1 MKKILIAEIII
12 AAIYAAVFQ
21 SYDNPLEYIGSVIGS
36 LIFPLAI
43 GYIIAVCATRKSP
56 RIHKIAFVIFCI
68 IIALISGQLI
78 YENNIRQAQE
88 LNVSSKIINAQE
100 NKKAVRPIAAPAVNK
115 EQERLPNKQARPK
128 ETINIEKIWELEDN
142 YLTPLE
148 EQQLREKCK
157 AKQGNS
163 FLLPDECIKVKSP
176 TVRAQNLQF
185 AIETELRNQNKDNHF
200 NYAALV
206 TQKTTEELA
215 REKFFTFLKC
225 LGGIIVV
232 LGICFLVFFLLKNK
246 IMQVKNKLTLIHK
259 QHTGQHTLD
268 DVFAAEKQPCVNKEL
283 ETSLRAAFPDLSA
296 YFDTVFPFMRTA
308 DVEGYSFL
316 FAQVSAQIKH
326 GADVNATPKQ
336 LFPLWKYLLDKQ
348 VQRHYLTSAQ
358 AQEVLAEMSK
368 WVKNNG

>member
-100 NKKAVRPIAAPAVNK
+100 NKKAVRPIATPAVNK

-206 TQKTTEELA
+206 TQKTTE
-215 REKFFTFLKC
+215 
-225 LGGIIVV
+225 
-232 LGICFLVFFLLKNK
+232 
-246 IMQVKNKLTLIHK
+246 
-259 QHTGQHTLD
+259 
-268 DVFAAEKQPCVNKEL
+268 
-283 ETSLRAAFPDLSA
+283 
-296 YFDTVFPFMRTA
+296 
-308 DVEGYSFL
+308 
-316 FAQVSAQIKH
+316 
-326 GADVNATPKQ
+326 
-336 LFPLWKYLLDKQ
+336 
-348 VQRHYLTSAQ
+348 
-358 AQEVLAEMSK
+358 
-368 WVKNNG
+368 

>member
-100 NKKAVRPIAAPAVNK
+100 KKAGRPIAAPAVNK

-246 IMQVKNKLTLIHK
+246 IMQVKHKLTLIHK

-308 DVEGYSFL
+308 DAEGYSFL

>member
-115 EQERLPNKQARPK
+115 EQEHLPNKQARTHEKPTQIHKDYYERMEEDRRLEQK
-128 ETINIEKIWELEDN
+128 EDQVGFIAFCIL
-142 YLTPLE
+142 
-148 EQQLREKCK
+148 
-157 AKQGNS
+157 G
-163 FLLPDECIKVKSP
+163 LL
-176 TVRAQNLQF
+176 A
-185 AIETELRNQNKDNHF
+185 
-200 NYAALV
+200 
-206 TQKTTEELA
+206 
-215 REKFFTFLKC
+215 
-225 LGGIIVV
+225 V
-232 LGICFLVFFLLKNK
+232 LGVVIPLVYFSIPLICFIKNK
-246 IMQVKNKLTLIHK
+246 IMEVKNKLTLIHK

-336 LFPLWKYLLDKQ
+336 LFPLWKYLLDIQ